1 MERNFGHVLRG
12 LKTFLWGL
20 LLVIPGIIKSYEY
33 RMIPYILSENPGM
46 DTKRAF
52 QLSAEMMYGQKWNA
66 FVLDLSFILWLI
78 LGAITCG
85 LVNVFLC
92 TLTWLPQMRNSM
104 ECSART
110 DCAGVSPIPMN
121 CQDLK
126 QKANNQA

>member
-1 MERNFGHVLRG
+1 
-12 LKTFLWGL
+12 
-20 LLVIPGIIKSYEY
+20 
-33 RMIPYILSENPGM
+33 M

-92 TLTWLPQMRNSM
+92 TLHGCHKCGTLWSAPRGRTAQGYLNTYELPGFETES
-104 ECSART
+104 
-110 DCAGVSPIPMN
+110 
-121 CQDLK
+121 K
-126 QKANNQA
+126 